1 MKQEI
6 QSVDECTKAF
16 QYIQHILQ
24 DMNMTELLDIPTP
37 IYNDNAGC
45 VAWSNTV
52 TNRNLRHLQMR
63 ENVVREN
70 VQKKYIKILHCDGI
84 ENIADIFTKEDK
96 DKQHFLLL
104 RDILVQDP
112 RAMTRID
119 DPKVCSAQYHGFH
132 D

>member
-1 MKQEI
+1 
-6 QSVDECTKAF
+6 
-16 QYIQHILQ
+16 
-24 DMNMTELLDIPTP
+24 MNMTELLDIPTP

-63 ENVVREN
+63 ESVVREN

-104 RDILVQDP
+104 RDILVQDT

-119 DPKVCSAQYHGFH
+119 DPKVCSTQYHGFH